1 MKCVVPGNNYTH
13 SKEGYWK
20 FRRGWGVSKA
30 KPFRGK
36 TEAELE
42 FPGGGAEAEAGDQ
55 Y

>member
-1 MKCVVPGNNYTH
+1 MQFQYISIPPLGRLFEVP
-13 SKEGYWK
+13 
-20 FRRGWGVSKA
+20 RGRGVSKA